1 MALDNFVIGSWNRKF
16 SWRSVWCN
24 TRKERIVGNVFVLM
38 CDSLFEN
45 G

>member
-1 MALDNFVIGSWNRKF
+1 MAFDKFVVRSWNGEL

-24 TRKERIVGNVFVLM
+24 TREEGIVGNVVLM
-38 CDSLFEN
+38 DN